1 MDLSTRYLG
10 LSLRTPLVA
19 SSSPLTGSLDSLR
32 RLEDAGV
39 AAVVLPSLFEEE
51 LTHEALA
58 VHEALESGAGTF
70 AEATD
75 YLPDLAH
82 YDTGPDAYLE
92 LVHRAKQ
99 ALAIPVIASL
109 NGATLGGWTTQA
121 RLLEKAGA
129 DALELNLYQVAA
141 DPSRDA
147 AAVEA
152 EEIELVEAVRA
163 EIEIPL
169 AVKLSPFYTALAH
182 FADSLEEAGAEGLV
196 LFNRFY
202 QPDIDVDAL
211 EASRSL
217 KLSDPSELLLRLR
230 WLAILSPRVKGSL
243 AVSGGVHDSID
254 AVKAIMTGAH
264 GVQMVSALLRHG
276 PEHLARVRNGLREWL
291 EQHEYDSIEQMRGS
305 MNLKRCPDPRA
316 YERANYVTILQSWR
330 FDLDDSWR

>member
-99 ALAIPVIASL
+99 SLGIPVIASL
-109 NGATLGGWTTQA
+109 NGATLGGWTTHA

-129 DALELNLYQVAA
+129 DALELNLYSVAA

-152 EEIELVEAVRA
+152 QEIELVEAVRA

-169 AVKLSPFYTALAH
+169 AVKLSPFYTAFAH
-182 FADSLEEAGAEGLV
+182 FARRVATAGAQGLV

-202 QPDIDVDAL
+202 QPDLDLDTLDVTPHLVLSQPGRSRLALRWIAILRRRISASLAATSGVHRAEDAL
-211 EASRSL
+211 
-217 KLSDPSELLLRLR
+217 KLLLVG
-230 WLAILSPRVKGSL
+230 A
-243 AVSGGVHDSID
+243 D
-254 AVKAIMTGAH
+254 ATMMA
-264 GVQMVSALLRHG
+264 SALLARG
-276 PEHLARVRNGLREWL
+276 PGVVPEIEKGIAAWL
-291 EQHEYDSIEQMRGS
+291 EAREYESVEQLKGS
-305 MNLKRCPDPRA
+305 VSQAAVADPDA
-316 YERANYVTILQSWR
+316 FERANYRKTLRSW
-330 FDLDDSWR
+330 SSPWR